1 MLNVAI
7 IGANGF
13 IGRHLIDVMSKSS
26 FVKLSLFGR
35 NDKIIEGTEL
45 HCSKI
50 DLFNV
55 EQINLK
61 FADIDVVYYLASAT
75 IPSSSWENPLIEFE
89 NNLIPFF
96 TFTESIAKLGVKKIV
111 FVSSAGTI
119 YGPSKFKVSENSD
132 KHPFSPYGIIKLTME
147 HFLNYFKNKYDINFD
162 IYRISNVY
170 GEGQNTSKGL
180 GIINTFIENILSLN
194 EIHIFGDGE
203 NIRNYVY
210 VKDVARILSHSSFK
224 ELNSSEIY
232 NLSSNDTL
240 SINELVNIIKVQMP
254 EEFSVIYENNRKSDN
269 AFIDLDN
276 SKLINEMN
284 CFSFTPIHIGI
295 NETYQSIKRLKV
307 INETKINFKG

>member
-1 MLNVAI
+1 MLNIAI

-13 IGRHLIDVMSKSS
+13 IGRHLVAILSQSS
-26 FVKLSLFGR
+26 HIQLSLFGR
-35 NDKIIEGTEL
+35 EDKNIKGTEL
-45 HCSKI
+45 HCSKV
-50 DLFNV
+50 DLMNV
-55 EQINLK
+55 NQINHQ
-61 FADIDVVYYLASAT
+61 FSNIDVVYYLASAT
-75 IPSSSWENPLIEFE
+75 IPSTSWENPMLEFE

-96 TFTESIAKLGVKKIV
+96 TFTDSIAKLGVKKIV

-132 KHPFSPYGIIKLTME
+132 KHPFSPYGIVKLTME

-180 GIINTFIENILSLN
+180 GIINTFIENILSKK
-194 EIHIFGDGE
+194 EIRVFGNGE

-210 VKDVARILSHSSFK
+210 VKDVARILSNSSYK
-224 ELNSSEIY
+224 DLNSTEIY

-240 SINELVNIIKVQMP
+240 SINDLVTIIKVQIP
-254 EEFSVIYENNRKSDN
+254 EEFNVIYEENRKSDN

-276 SKLINEMN
+276 SKLIEEMN
-284 CFSFTPIHIGI
+284 EFQFTPIQIGI
-295 NETYQSIKRLKV
+295 NETYQYLKKENISILK
-307 INETKINFKG
+307 E

>member
-1 MLNVAI
+1 MLNIGI

-13 IGRHLIDVMSKSS
+13 IGRHLVDVMSKLS

-35 NDKIIEGTEL
+35 EDKSIEGTEL

-50 DLFNV
+50 DLLNV
-55 EQINLK
+55 EQINLQ

-75 IPSSSWENPLIEFE
+75 IPSSSWENPLLEFE

-162 IYRISNVY
+162 VYRISNVY

-180 GIINTFIENILSLN
+180 GIINTFIENILTKN
-194 EIHIFGDGE
+194 EIRVFGDGE

-210 VKDVARILSHSSFK
+210 VKDVARILSNSSYK
-224 ELNSSEIY
+224 DLNSTEIY

-240 SINELVNIIKVQMP
+240 SINDLVTIIKVQIP
-254 EEFSVIYENNRKSDN
+254 EEFNVIYEENRKSDN

-276 SKLINEMN
+276 SKLIEEMN
-284 CFSFTPIHIGI
+284 EFQFTPIQIGI
-295 NETYQSIKRLKV
+295 NETYQYLKKENISILK
-307 INETKINFKG
+307 E